1 MLWPFG
7 HERQSLL
14 KDSDDPSEHLGGQN
28 VPLVEVIR
36 GPAFQLPICPT
47 GGWGECGLIQKRMW
61 LIAPGCCLA
70 TTLQQPVCTFG
81 MVEGAI
87 EGLKTHPYQPLWGAL
102 AVLTENASW
111 QGKTCSWP
119 FNHEGHSLLCT
130 GKQGENL

>member
-36 GPAFQLPICPT
+36 GPAFQLPICHT
-47 GGWGECGLIQKRMW
+47 GGRGGCGLIQMRMW

-70 TTLQQPVCTFG
+70 TTLQQPVCSFR

-87 EGLKTHPYQPLWGAL
+87 ESLKTHFYQPLLGAL
-102 AVLTENASW
+102 AVMMENASW
-111 QGKTCSWP
+111 QGKTRSWA
-119 FNHEGHSLLCT
+119 FGHERQSLLST
-130 GKQGENL
+130 G